1 MELGTLPDIRCSG
14 SPRRPPQPP
23 IPSESGPTVDPNTA
37 GIPKSPQKDKGR
49 PLLPS
54 TTSSPSKNG
63 SKDDPDKISPPLM
76 DEP

>member
-1 MELGTLPDIRCSG
+1 MEPGTPPVVGCSG
-14 SPRRPPQPP
+14 SPWRPPPPP
-23 IPSESGPTVDPNTA
+23 IPSESGAAVDPNTA

-49 PLLPS
+49 PLLPL

-63 SKDDPDKISPPLM
+63 SKDDPDEISPPLM